1 MSSGGG
7 QEEAERGHRARN
19 SELRR
24 SISDMNLSLRRRQ
37 GNHISKDPSGP
48 GNRPNNDNGGVQD
61 RKNIVSMINPQ
72 PGQVQGQTFP
82 FASRVL
88 NFTPHCSFDFLF
100 V

>member
-7 QEEAERGHRARN
+7 QEETERGHRARN

-37 GNHISKDPSGP
+37 GNHTSKDPSGP
-48 GNRPNNDNGGVQD
+48 SNRPNNTKGGTQD

-72 PGQVQGQTFP
+72 PGQVQRQVSP
-82 FASRVL
+82 
-88 NFTPHCSFDFLF
+88 
-100 V
+100 

>member
-37 GNHISKDPSGP
+37 GNHTSKDPSGP
-48 GNRPNNDNGGVQD
+48 GNRPSNNNGGVQD

-72 PGQVQGQTFP
+72 PGQVRWQTCP
-82 FASRVL
+82 QVSGG
-88 NFTPHCSFDFLF
+88 SF
-100 V
+100 

>member
-37 GNHISKDPSGP
+37 GNHTSKDPSGA
-48 GNRPNNDNGGVQD
+48 GNRPSNNNGGLQD

-72 PGQVQGQTFP
+72 PGQVRGRHVHKSPCGRF
-82 FASRVL
+82 
-88 NFTPHCSFDFLF
+88 
-100 V
+100 